1 MYYVLC
7 FFFFFALFPPQNGLV
22 GRNLIN
28 TEKNGSSAL
37 DGRLGSHSD
46 FFRCPYGRPASYGW
60 CQMVPGALA
69 SNQNLRSSSKYV
81 SLPSAPGTEQI
92 RRVFRNVVHLFT
104 RLLWPPMS
112 FWLKTKESRFKPC
125 WISHLCQS
133 GRCLLSPCRAGRC
146 ASRWTSP
153 APGPPPP
160 SHGRRKTPCRHRG
173 FRSPE
178 PRRSQQTLVLEGKG
192 SVSASDFR
200 CNGDFMCDWLHE
212 VMHGPFSQRESC
224 CSVRMDGRLPM
235 LLKMVKS
242 RPIRSVA
249 TPAYSSSPRRR
260 IEMVTRLKLHFIEKN
275 NYFSP
280 SIWTW

>member
-7 FFFFFALFPPQNGLV
+7 FFFFFFALFPPQNGLV
-22 GRNLIN
+22 GRNPIN

-104 RLLWPPMS
+104 RLRWPPMS
-112 FWLKTKESRFKPC
+112 FWVKTKESRFKPC

-200 CNGDFMCDWLHE
+200 CNDCDCVIGYMKSCTDRSASASRAARCGWTDASPCFWRWWNLAPSGLWPHPHTAHHLGDA
-212 VMHGPFSQRESC
+212 
-224 CSVRMDGRLPM
+224 
-235 LLKMVKS
+235 LKWW
-242 RPIRSVA
+242 RG
-249 TPAYSSSPRRR
+249 
-260 IEMVTRLKLHFIEKN
+260 
-275 NYFSP
+275 
-280 SIWTW
+280 